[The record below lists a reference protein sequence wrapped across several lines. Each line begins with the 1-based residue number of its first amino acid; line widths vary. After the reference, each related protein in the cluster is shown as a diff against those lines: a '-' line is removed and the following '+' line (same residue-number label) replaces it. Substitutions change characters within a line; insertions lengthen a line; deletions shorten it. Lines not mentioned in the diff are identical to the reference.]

1 MATIHASLNWGGGL
15 KFTGTS
21 TFGHT
26 ITTDIAK
33 DKGGDESG
41 FRPTELVLF
50 AVAGCTGVDVV
61 RILQKQRQELTGLE
75 ISVEAKD
82 SEELPKYFE
91 TVTIT
96 YRFKGKNLDMNKL
109 RQAVELSESKYCTVS
124 ETLRQNVKVSTQI
137 EILPE
142 G

>member
-1 MATIHASLNWGGGL
+1 MTILQASLNWGGGL
-15 KFTGTS
+15 KFSGIS
-21 TFGHT
+21 SFGHT

-82 SEELPKYFE
+82 TEELPKYFE
-91 TVTIT
+91 TVTIR
-96 YRFKGKNLDMNKL
+96 YRFRGNNLDLNKL
-109 RQAVELSESKYCTVS
+109 HQAVELSETKYCTVS
-124 ETLRQNVKVSTQI
+124 ESLRRNVKVETSV
-137 EILPE
+137 EIVHE
-142 G
+142 

>member
-1 MATIHASLNWGGGL
+1 MAILHAKMNWGGGL

-21 TFGHT
+21 AFGHS

-41 FRPTELVLF
+41 YRPTELVLF

-75 ISVEAKD
+75 ISVEARD
-82 SEELPKYFE
+82 TEELPKYFE
-91 TVTIT
+91 TVNVT
-96 YRFKGKNLDMNKL
+96 YRFKGKNLDLHKL
-109 RQAVELSESKYCTVS
+109 EQAVELSESKYCTVS
-124 ETLRQNVKVSTQI
+124 ESLKQNVKVTTSI
-137 EILPE
+137 EILPD
-142 G
+142 

>member
-1 MATIHASLNWGGGL
+1 MAILHAKMNWGGGL

-21 TFGHT
+21 AFGHS

-41 FRPTELVLF
+41 YRPTELVLF

-75 ISVEAKD
+75 ISVEARD
-82 SEELPKYFE
+82 TEELPKYFE
-91 TVTIT
+91 TVNVT
-96 YRFKGKNLDMNKL
+96 YRFKGRNLDLHKL
-109 RQAVELSESKYCTVS
+109 EQAVELSESKYCTVS
-124 ETLRQNVKVSTQI
+124 ESLKQNVKVTTSI
-137 EILPE
+137 EILPD
-142 G
+142 

>member
-1 MATIHASLNWGGGL
+1 MAILQASLNWRGGL
-15 KFTGTS
+15 KFSGVS
-21 TFGHT
+21 SFGHT

-82 SEELPKYFE
+82 TEELPKYFE
-91 TVTIT
+91 TVNVT
-96 YRFKGKNLDMNKL
+96 YRFKGRNLDLHKL
-109 RQAVELSESKYCTVS
+109 EQAVELSESKYCTVS
-124 ETLRQNVKVSTQI
+124 ESLKQNVKVTTSI
-137 EILPE
+137 EIFPD
-142 G
+142 

>member
-1 MATIHASLNWGGGL
+1 MAILHAKLAWGGGL

-21 TFGHT
+21 AFGHT

-41 FRPTELVLF
+41 YRPTELVLF

-61 RILQKQRQELTGLE
+61 RILEKQRQELTGLE

-82 SEELPKYFE
+82 TDQLPKYFE
-91 TVTIT
+91 TVNVT
-96 YRFKGKNLDMNKL
+96 YRFKGKNLDLHKL
-109 RQAVELSESKYCTVS
+109 EQAVELSESKYCTVS
-124 ETLRQNVKVSTQI
+124 ESLKQNVKVTTSI
-137 EILPE
+137 EILPD
-142 G
+142 

>member
-1 MATIHASLNWGGGL
+1 MAILHAKLAWGGGL

-21 TFGHT
+21 AFGHT

-33 DKGGDESG
+33 DKGGEESG
-41 FRPTELVLF
+41 YRPTELVLF

-61 RILQKQRQELTGLE
+61 RILEKQRQELTGLE
-75 ISVEAKD
+75 IFVEAKD
-82 SEELPKYFE
+82 TDQLPKYFE
-91 TVTIT
+91 TVVIK

-124 ETLRQNVKVSTQI
+124 ETLRQNVKVSTEI
-137 EILPE
+137 EILPD
-142 G
+142 

>member
-1 MATIHASLNWGGGL
+1 MAILHATLNWGGGL

-21 TFGHT
+21 AFGHT

-41 FRPTELVLF
+41 YRPTELVLF

-61 RILQKQRQELTGLE
+61 RILEKQRQELTGLE

-82 SEELPKYFE
+82 TDQLPKYFE
-91 TVTIT
+91 TVNVT
-96 YRFKGKNLDMNKL
+96 YRFKGKNLDLHKL
-109 RQAVELSESKYCTVS
+109 EQAVELSESKYCTVS
-124 ETLRQNVKVSTQI
+124 ESLKQNVKVTTSI
-137 EILPE
+137 EILPD
-142 G
+142 

>member
-1 MATIHASLNWGGGL
+1 MATIHASLTWGGGL

-21 TFGHT
+21 AFGHS

-41 FRPTELVLF
+41 YRPTELVLF

-75 ISVEAKD
+75 ISVEARD
-82 SEELPKYFE
+82 TEELPKYFE
-91 TVTIT
+91 TVNVT
-96 YRFKGKNLDMNKL
+96 YRFKGKNLDVHKL
-109 RQAVELSESKYCTVS
+109 EQAVELSESKYCTVS
-124 ETLRQNVKVSTQI
+124 ESLRQNVKVTTSI
-137 EILPE
+137 EILPD
-142 G
+142 